1 MTEQTLESDERKYV
15 IVCNEHSGMWSGALL
30 FWGHRTQD
38 AEKRS
43 FGGYTS
49 DIDNCELYSEYDLR
63 KTGYPLPRY
72 YEGMT
77 WKEFRKHDDIVIE
90 PECLEKLG
98 YKQMKVWYM
107 P

>member
-1 MTEQTLESDERKYV
+1 MGDTQRKYV
-15 IVCNEHSGMWSGALL
+15 IVCNEHSGIWPGALL

-38 AEKRS
+38 HEERS

-49 DIDNCELYSEYDLR
+49 DIDGCEIYSAMEI
-63 KTGYPLPRY
+63 KEKGYHFPKY
-72 YEGMT
+72 HDGMT
-77 WKEFRKHDDIVIE
+77 WKEFRGYEDIVIE
-90 PECLEKLG
+90 PKRLEELG

>member
-1 MTEQTLESDERKYV
+1 MKNDERKYV
-15 IVCNEHSGMWSGALL
+15 IVCNEHSGNWPGALL

-38 AEKRS
+38 AEERS

-49 DIDNCELYSEYDLR
+49 DIDGCELYSERDLKEKGYHFPKYR
-63 KTGYPLPRY
+63 K
-72 YEGMT
+72 GMT
-77 WKEFRKHDDIVIE
+77 WKKFREHDDIVIE
-90 PECLEKLG
+90 PKCLEQLG

>member
-1 MTEQTLESDERKYV
+1 MANDERKYV
-15 IVCNEHSGMWSGALL
+15 IVCNEHSGNWPGVLL

-38 AEKRS
+38 YENRS

-49 DIDNCELYSEYDLR
+49 DIDSCELYSENEV
-63 KTGYPLPRY
+63 KEKGYHFPRY
-72 YEGMT
+72 CEGMT
-77 WKEFRKHDDIVIE
+77 WEEFRGYDDVLIE

-98 YKQMKVWYM
+98 YKQMRMWYK